1 MARMTPS
8 SSLRS
13 IFFFCL
19 IAAACILPY
28 ANTFH
33 VPFQFDDLYNII
45 QKPYVRDIGMFFGRQ
60 PIEPDFAFLMRPV
73 AYFTFAVNYWI
84 GGAAVVG
91 YHVVNVFIH
100 LCNGFL
106 VYLFVLLTFRTP
118 YVGKFETR
126 SSKLETEGRAIALS
140 TALLFAVHPIQTEAV
155 TYIVQR
161 LASLAALFYLLSL
174 VTYVKWRLTTH
185 ESNPSLPPLG
195 VGGGEVGLPEK
206 QRFLSPMKRFSLYA
220 ISLLSAVL
228 AMKTKEISFTL
239 PLTICFYEF
248 LFFDGPVRKR
258 FFRLVPFLL
267 AMLIIPV
274 ELLRLER
281 PAGEIIGDLS
291 KAMRVETVI
300 SRWNY
305 LLTEFRVIVTYIRL
319 LFFPVNQNLDYDY
332 PVYRSFLDPNVFLS
346 FLFLLSLFGA
356 AVYLLYRSRVT
367 PPSPPYL
374 REGNKEASVKGRTGA
389 VPPLKLRGG
398 GEGLWAVYARLVAL
412 GIFWFFTTLAVES
425 SVIPIADV
433 IFEHRLYLPSVG
445 FFLAVTAG
453 GFAVWRRV
461 ADRPEGK
468 SLSPD
473 GEDENNPPSSPLKVT
488 PPPSA
493 PPLKIRGGR
502 GSYDLEGEQRGGTG
516 VEEAGEGSSSAN
528 EHLGQHGMKW
538 PKKIAAAALALIVIA
553 LSGVTYARNKIWR
566 SEISLW
572 EDVVSKSPK
581 KVRALSNLGHFYGE
595 KGRLDEAIREYHI
608 ALGLAPDDYQVHNN
622 LGVVYKAQGRLG
634 EAIAEYLTAARLN
647 PDDPM
652 AHYNLGNIYREQ
664 GNFEEA
670 VRQYQTAVRLDPGV
684 AVIHNNLG
692 LAYEELGDKKDAERQ
707 YRAALELEPDYDTA
721 RRNLQ
726 DLLRGGR

>member
-8 SSLRS
+8 SFRKSAFLS
-13 IFFFCL
+13 CLL
-19 IAAACILPY
+19 IAAACLLPY
-28 ANTFH
+28 SNTFH

-45 QKPYVRDIGMFFGRQ
+45 QKPYVRDIGMFFGSQR
-60 PIEPDFAFLMRPV
+60 IEPDFAFLMRPV
-73 AYFTFAVNYWI
+73 TYFTFAVNYRI

-106 VYLFVLLTFRTP
+106 VYLLVLLTFRTP
-118 YVGKFETR
+118 YVRKFEPLN
-126 SSKLETEGRAIALS
+126 SKLETRGRVIALF

-161 LASLAALFYLLSL
+161 LASLATLCYLLSL
-174 VTYVKWRLTTH
+174 VTYIKWRLMEQASEAGANRDTPLRGNL
-185 ESNPSLPPLG
+185 NPKSGWRSVAWYLSSL
-195 VGGGEVGLPEK
+195 
-206 QRFLSPMKRFSLYA
+206 
-220 ISLLSAVL
+220 ISAVV
-228 AMKTKEISFTL
+228 AMKTKETSFTL
-239 PLTICFYEF
+239 PLIICLYEF
-248 LFFDGPVRKR
+248 LFFNGPVKKR
-258 FFRLVPFLL
+258 VFVLVPFLL
-267 AMLIIPV
+267 TMLIIPLG
-274 ELLRLER
+274 LLGLGR
-281 PAGEIIGDLS
+281 PAGEVIGDLS
-291 KAMRVETVI
+291 EAMRVETVI

-305 LLTEFRVIVTYIRL
+305 LFTEFRVIVTYIRL
-319 LFFPVNQNLDYDY
+319 LFLPVNQNLDYDY

-367 PPSPPYL
+367 PPSRVTPSRKLSTHPSL
-374 REGNKEASVKGRTGA
+374 NPTSS
-389 VPPLKLRGG
+389 PLNLRGEQRGVTDSRG
-398 GEGLWAVYARLVAL
+398 GEEGLWAVYSRLVAF
-412 GIFWFFTTLAVES
+412 GIFWFFITLSVES

-453 GFAVWRRV
+453 GFAVWRQF
-461 ADRPEGK
+461 ADRSEYR
-468 SLSPD
+468 
-473 GEDENNPPSSPLKVT
+473 ENARTSRL
-488 PPPSA
+488 
-493 PPLKIRGGR
+493 
-502 GSYDLEGEQRGGTG
+502 
-516 VEEAGEGSSSAN
+516 
-528 EHLGQHGMKW
+528 
-538 PKKIAAAALALIVIA
+538 KKIAAAALALIIVA
-553 LSGVTYARNKIWR
+553 LSAATYARNNIWR

-595 KGRLDEAIREYHI
+595 KGRLDEAIREYRI

-622 LGVVYKAQGRLG
+622 LGVAYKAQGRLG
-634 EAIAEYLTAARLN
+634 EALAEYLTAARLN

-664 GNFEEA
+664 RNFEEA
-670 VRQYQTAVRLDPGV
+670 VRQYQTAVRLNPYV

-692 LAYEELGDKKDAERQ
+692 LAYEELGDKKAAERE
-707 YRAALELEPDYDTA
+707 YRAALELEPDYEMA

-726 DLLRGGR
+726 DLLKGGG